1 MGKYATY
8 RLRGGGQPLTAPLD
22 PPPAPTLDGID
33 DELVQLSGAVS
44 DVGGIIN
51 LEYSFTGVG
60 GWVLVGDVP
69 WEGSHGW
76 GNLDSLDEGF
86 YRAWEV
92 GNGADYAGTSEKS
105 ETFEVIH

>member
-8 RLRGGGQPLTAPLD
+8 RMRGRGQPLTAPLG
-22 PPPAPTLDGID
+22 PPPTPTLDGID

-44 DVGGIIN
+44 DVGGIIKI
-51 LEYSFTGVG
+51 EYSFTGVG

-69 WEGSHGW
+69 WEGSHSW
-76 GNLDSLDEGF
+76 GLLDTLDEGF

-92 GNGADYAGTSEKS
+92 GNGTDYAGLSEKTES
-105 ETFEVIH
+105 FEVTH